1 MKSNKQR
8 RAEIKARRV
17 QRAAEHLASPSDA
30 VPRPMPTGT
39 APCNPEL
46 LAPYNSYGT
55 PSFVAH
61 GFYSD
66 ALFKCKYCGKEE
78 IWRATQQKW
87 WYEVAKGSVESGAS
101 RCSSCRRIERERRA
115 QARRV
120 HLEGVETKHGSKT
133 LSSLAGLG
141 PKSEAMLVR
150 AGITSVEQLRQL
162 GSVRAFVMVKE
173 AGLGPSIN
181 LLWALEGG
189 LSGQHWQQVARE
201 HRTSLLLALEQLERS
216 RQ

>member
-1 MKSNKQR
+1 MSRRKQR
-8 RAEIKARRV
+8 QIQRKLHRATPTPPG
-17 QRAAEHLASPSDA
+17 L
-30 VPRPMPTGT
+30 VPVTV
-39 APCNPEL
+39 ES

-55 PSFVAH
+55 PSFVAR
-61 GFYSD
+61 GYYEDMPFTCAS
-66 ALFKCKYCGKEE
+66 CGAAQV
-78 IWRATQQKW
+78 WRAAQQKW
-87 WYEVAKGSVESGAS
+87 WYEVAKGSVESGAN

-115 QARRV
+115 QARGV
-120 HLEGVETKHGSKT
+120 HLEGIEKKHGSKA

-141 PKSEAMLVR
+141 PKSEAMLVK

-162 GSVRAFVMVKE
+162 GSVRAFMMVKQ

-201 HRTSLLLALEQLERS
+201 HRTSLLLALEQLDRS
-216 RQ
+216 WK